1 MSDRIY
7 YLGVVVTF
15 LGVAGI
21 AEAITGHG
29 SVMASA
35 VIMSAGIG
43 MVLTGYIK

>member
-7 YLGVVVTF
+7 YIGVVVTF
-15 LGVAGI
+15 LGIAGI
-21 AEAITGHG
+21 AEAITGRG